1 MIKVTPDKLQP
12 GMRLARPVMN
22 KAGMALLGE
31 GTELTESRLLQ
42 EP

>member
-22 KAGMALLGE
+22 KSGMALFGE
-31 GTELTESRLLQ
+31 GTKLTELRLL
-42 EP
+42 

>member
-1 MIKVTPDKLQP
+1 MIKVKPDKLQP

-31 GTELTESRLLQ
+31 GIELTELRLL
-42 EP
+42 